1 MAPREA
7 SYFHIP
13 SFQCRL
19 NARPIN
25 RKRFGM
31 FSRLKNIF
39 SRQTENESPIDDSD
53 TLTSLHNPN
62 FLVEPDKIIGLLTEI
77 EMSSPL
83 CTIQLEGV
91 EEEYSSSILGIKPDK
106 NLLILDELIPV
117 EGNAKLQQKKA
128 LKLSTYH
135 KGIYLSFNLS
145 NIETGSSRGIHYYKA
160 GLPSRIYY
168 PQRRHSPRIEISSI
182 DIAFTGISERTGINV
197 SGYLFDLS
205 RGGAGIDMP
214 ANRARIQ
221 RGDKI
226 KNCKI
231 NFEDYTMDFD
241 FSVRFVKSSPG
252 SSSKI
257 QIGGSFEN
265 LSAKSQSKLSYFI
278 TSLERVEIRKQKA

>member
-1 MAPREA
+1 
-7 SYFHIP
+7 
-13 SFQCRL
+13 
-19 NARPIN
+19 
-25 RKRFGM
+25 M

-39 SRQTENESPIDDSD
+39 SRQTEDNAVTDDSD
-53 TLTSLHNPN
+53 TLASLHNPN
-62 FLVEPDKIIGLLTEI
+62 FLVEPDKIINLLTEI
-77 EMSSPL
+77 EVSSPL
-83 CTIQLEGV
+83 CTIQLEGM

-106 NLLILDELIPV
+106 NLIILDELIPA
-117 EGNAKLQQKKA
+117 EGNARLQQQKS

-145 NIETGSSRGIHYYKA
+145 SIETGSSRGIVYYKSP
-160 GLPSRIYY
+160 LPSRIYY
-168 PQRRHSPRIEISSI
+168 PQRRRAPRIEISSI
-182 DIAFTGISERTGINV
+182 DIAFTGVSERTGVNV

-231 NFEDYTMDFD
+231 SFEDYTMDFD
-241 FSVRFVKSSPG
+241 FSVRFVKAPSST
-252 SSSKI
+252 STKV

-265 LSAKSQSKLSYFI
+265 LSSKSQSKLSYFI
-278 TSLERVEIRKQKA
+278 TSLERVEIRKQRA